1 MPEWKMHNLE
11 NDRKV
16 TPWKMIENI
25 GNAHPGKCQK
35 NHTLENDRKSLL
47 ENARIENAQPG
58 K

>member
-1 MPEWKMHNLE
+1 MDNLE